1 MVSGVKTAANKVQ
14 TTGSDRVR
22 MVRYSPEKRQKLQ
35 QSQQYKSPVK
45 ISGLVKN
52 KSRGS
57 TLKVKNTPYQKKQ
70 KSPQWMFNSNI
81 MMPLTTG
88 RLHTVKQALDL
99 NIYET
104 VDLKVKMM
112 IKSENKQ
119 PILQGDKTKYKMDS
133 VVADDTG
140 TVKLVLWEDTID
152 KLHIG
157 KCYQIQNCKI
167 RVFDNSKFLNTN
179 EFTKKT
185 EIDEIPNINLATP
198 ELQDNIVTGQCLGVD
213 LKCTTSSIC
222 CNKTIDETNDEADT
236 VTYPS
241 CSMTLIKDVLQTKV
255 FAKLLMKIDE
265 KLVNYTALNDA
276 VQSFMSNIKCKTS
289 FMVWPA
295 MCKKIPKSR
304 NGSEN
309 FPMIPKVRNGSQNS
323 GWFGFAK

>member
-1 MVSGVKTAANKVQ
+1 
-14 TTGSDRVR
+14 
-22 MVRYSPEKRQKLQ
+22 
-35 QSQQYKSPVK
+35 
-45 ISGLVKN
+45 
-52 KSRGS
+52 
-57 TLKVKNTPYQKKQ
+57 
-70 KSPQWMFNSNI
+70 MFNSNI

-104 VDLKVKMM
+104 VDLKVKIM
-112 IKSENKQ
+112 INSENKQ
-119 PILQGDKTKYKMDS
+119 PILQGDKTKYKMGS
-133 VVADDTG
+133 IVADDTG

-236 VTYPS
+236 VTYPN
-241 CSMTLIKDVLQTKV
+241 CNMTLIKDVLQTKV
-255 FAKLLMKIDE
+255 VAKLLMKIDE
-265 KLVNYTALNDA
+265 KLVNYTAFNDDI
-276 VQSFMSNIKCKTS
+276 QSFMSNIKCKTS
-289 FMVWPA
+289 FMARHVL
-295 MCKKIPKSR
+295 KKFRNLGMVPK
-304 NGSEN
+304 
-309 FPMIPKVRNGSQNS
+309 ISQ
-323 GWFGFAK
+323 

>member
-1 MVSGVKTAANKVQ
+1 
-14 TTGSDRVR
+14 
-22 MVRYSPEKRQKLQ
+22 
-35 QSQQYKSPVK
+35 
-45 ISGLVKN
+45 
-52 KSRGS
+52 
-57 TLKVKNTPYQKKQ
+57 
-70 KSPQWMFNSNI
+70 MFNSNI

-104 VDLKVKMM
+104 VDLKVKIM
-112 IKSENKQ
+112 INSENKQ
-119 PILQGDKTKYKMDS
+119 PILQGDKTKYKMGS
-133 VVADDTG
+133 IVTDDTG

-198 ELQDNIVTGQCLGVD
+198 ELQDNIVTGQCLGAD

-236 VTYPS
+236 VTYPN
-241 CSMTLIKDVLQTKV
+241 CNMTLIKDVLQTKV
-255 FAKLLMKIDE
+255 VAKLLMKINE
-265 KLVNYTALNDA
+265 KLVNYTAFNDA
-276 VQSFMSNIKCKTS
+276 IQSFMSNIKCKTS
-289 FMVWPA
+289 FMARHVL
-295 MCKKIPKSR
+295 KKFRNLGMVPKISQRFRKLGMVPKIRDGLDLR
-304 NGSEN
+304 NNYEN
-309 FPMIPKVRNGSQNS
+309 VVILSTFGIFSKIVRNAAETLDAEHTKETGSDYL
-323 GWFGFAK
+323 